1 MTQYQAPQGDAH
13 GHGQQPGF
21 PQPGEPAG
29 GYGQASAPQAP
40 QGPQGPGGYGQ
51 ASMPQPPAPGYGQ
64 GSMPPQS
71 GGYAQQPQGGYGYG
85 GQYPTS
91 GNPGLFDTTFAVSST
106 QKTARLAYVAVIVFA
121 GVLGLTAILDA
132 IGQFSA
138 IRYGGICSVLG
149 GLTSLILFGALAFG
163 VLTVGRLVIDFF
175 VQEDKKRQEG

>member
-91 GNPGLFDTTFAVSST
+91 GHLGLFDTTFAVSST
-106 QKTARLAYVAVIVFA
+106 QETAKRGDVEVI
-121 GVLGLTAILDA
+121 ILD
-132 IGQFSA
+132 
-138 IRYGGICSVLG
+138 
-149 GLTSLILFGALAFG
+149 G
-163 VLTVGRLVIDFF
+163 VQRATGTQDS
-175 VQEDKKRQEG
+175 QSQCA